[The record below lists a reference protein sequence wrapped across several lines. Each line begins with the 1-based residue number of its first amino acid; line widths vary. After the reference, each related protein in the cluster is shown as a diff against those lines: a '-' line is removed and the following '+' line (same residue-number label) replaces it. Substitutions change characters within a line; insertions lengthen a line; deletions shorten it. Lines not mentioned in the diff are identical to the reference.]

1 MSSSLDARLDLL
13 RDFLRRLQPGLIAV
27 SGGVDSRFLA
37 HAAWSWG
44 LDFQAAYAVGP
55 HQTAAEQQR
64 TLGWLKPQPGP
75 VHVVRFSPLDLPAVR
90 TNPRR
95 RCYHCKHALFS
106 RLKTL
111 AQEQDC
117 SAVLD
122 GTQSDDLT
130 KSRPG
135 QQALQELGI
144 HSPLARTGWAKSDIR
159 LAAILMDLADPL
171 QPAKPCLLTRFAYD
185 RPVTREQLAAVAA
198 AEDRLEQLGLQ
209 RFRLRI
215 SGDAALLLQIR
226 SDEQEQW
233 EVVQERAKLLFPA
246 LGLPLV
252 HVQFTNAVSGFF
264 DKE

>member
-1 MSSSLDARLDLL
+1 MHS
-13 RDFLRRLQPGLIAV
+13 LQPGLIAV

-44 LDFQAAYAVGP
+44 LDFHAVYAAGP
-55 HQTAAEQQR
+55 HQTASEQQR
-64 TLGWLKPQPGP
+64 TLAWLNPQPGP
-75 VHVVRFSPLDLPAVR
+75 VHIVRFSPLDLPVVR
-90 TNPRR
+90 ANPRR

-106 RLKTL
+106 RFKTL
-111 AQEQDC
+111 AREQAC

-130 KSRPG
+130 KHRPG
-135 QQALQELGI
+135 RQALHELGI
-144 HSPLARTGWAKSDIR
+144 HSPLARTGWAKADIR
-159 LAAILMDLADPL
+159 LAAALMGLADPL

-185 RPVTREQLAAVAA
+185 QPVTEARLAAVRA
-198 AEDRLEQLGLQ
+198 AEDRLEQLGLR
-209 RFRLRI
+209 RFRLRVP
-215 SGDAALLLQIR
+215 GDKALFLQVI

-233 EVVQERAKLLFPA
+233 EVVQKQAKSFFAA

-252 HVQFTNAVSGFF
+252 HVRFTNAVSGFF

>member
-1 MSSSLDARLDLL
+1 MD
-13 RDFLRRLQPGLIAV
+13 RLQPGLIAV

-44 LDFQAAYAVGP
+44 LDFHAAYAAGP

-64 TLGWLKPQPGP
+64 TLAWLRLQPGT
-75 VHVVRFSPLDLPAVR
+75 VHVVRFSPLDLPVVR
-90 TNPRR
+90 ANPRR

-111 AQEQDC
+111 AREQAR

-130 KSRPG
+130 RHRPG
-135 QQALQELGI
+135 LQALHELGI
-144 HSPLARTGWAKSDIR
+144 HSPLAQTRWAKADIR
-159 LAAILMDLADPL
+159 LAAALMGLTDPL

-185 RPVTREQLAAVAA
+185 RPVAEAQLDAVRA
-198 AEDRLEQLGLQ
+198 AEDRLEQLGLL
-209 RFRLRI
+209 RFRLRVP
-215 SGDAALLLQIR
+215 GDKALLLQIAN
-226 SDEQEQW
+226 DEQKQW
-233 EVVQERAKLLFPA
+233 EVIQKQAKSFFAA

-252 HVQFTNAVSGFF
+252 HVHFTNAVSGFF